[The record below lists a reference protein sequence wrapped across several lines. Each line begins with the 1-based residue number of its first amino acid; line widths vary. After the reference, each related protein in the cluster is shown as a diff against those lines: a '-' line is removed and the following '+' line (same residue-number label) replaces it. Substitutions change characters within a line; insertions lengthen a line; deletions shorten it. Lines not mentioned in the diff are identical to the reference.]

1 MEGREHKAK
10 SPYRWLLAIPIQL
23 VINVLMVPLGVWI
36 DMKFWEASARAMIE
50 EQGYVEGHGIPIFT
64 VLIPLIG
71 AGVTI
76 YVIVAA
82 IICTVIL
89 LIKTRKNQQMDGQKS
104 KSESPY
110 RWLLAIPIQL
120 GIDVLLV
127 LLGMGVDALQGYVK
141 GHGIPVITILT
152 SLTVAVVTVFV
163 TVAAI
168 VRMVISLIRAGK
180 VKYPTA
186 S

>member
-1 MEGREHKAK
+1 MEGRERKAKPK

-23 VINVLMVPLGVWI
+23 VINVLMVPLGFWI

-89 LIKTRKNQQMDGQKS
+89 LIKSHRNQQMDDQKS
-104 KSESPY
+104 KSEPPY

-127 LLGMGVDALQGYVK
+127 LLGMGVDALRGYVE
-141 GHGIPVITILT
+141 GRGIPVITVLT

-168 VRMVISLIRAGK
+168 VCTVVSLIRARK
-180 VKYPTA
+180 NKTIT
-186 S
+186 